1 MKKIYTLANMAKG
14 MMLAALL
21 AVGTTA
27 HAQNVSSN
35 TENGTVEGTET
46 VLLKAMR
53 MVATRM
59 KLSLLLLKA
68 LGSNL

>member
-21 AVGTTA
+21 AVGKLLLRRMFQVTQKA
-27 HAQNVSSN
+27 
-35 TENGTVEGTET
+35 
-46 VLLKAMR
+46 VLLKVLK

>member
-27 HAQNVSSN
+27 LAQNVSGN
-35 TENGTVEGTET
+35 TESGTVEGTE
-46 VLLKAMR
+46 

>member
-21 AVGTTA
+21 AVGQLLLRRMFQVT
-27 HAQNVSSN
+27 QK
-35 TENGTVEGTET
+35 T
-46 VLLKAMR
+46 VLLKAMK

-59 KLSLLLLKA
+59 KLSLLLLKV

>member
-1 MKKIYTLANMAKG
+1 MFQVTQKTV
-14 MMLAALL
+14 LL
-21 AVGTTA
+21 KVLKM
-27 HAQNVSSN
+27 
-35 TENGTVEGTET
+35 

>member
-27 HAQNVSSN
+27 LAQNVSGN
-35 TENGTVEGTET
+35 TENGTIEGTE
-46 VLLKAMR
+46 

>member
-27 HAQNVSSN
+27 LAQNVSGN
-35 TENGTVEGTET
+35 TENGTVEGTENGT
-46 VLLKAMR
+46 VEGNEK
-53 MVATRM
+53 VATRM